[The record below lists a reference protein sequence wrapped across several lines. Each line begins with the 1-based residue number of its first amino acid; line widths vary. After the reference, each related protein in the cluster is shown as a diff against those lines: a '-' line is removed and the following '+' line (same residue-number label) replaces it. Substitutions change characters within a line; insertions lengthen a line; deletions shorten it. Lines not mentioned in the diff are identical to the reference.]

1 MTESQAAPAIPVVNG
16 MVDLDAEYK
25 ASNVQQVLDEL
36 DQELIGLVPVKKR
49 LAEIAAML
57 LVARVREQQGLAT
70 DRPTLHMSFTGRPG
84 TGKTTVAVRMA
95 KILHSLGYVRKGH
108 LVVAT
113 RDDLVG
119 QYVGHTAPKT
129 KETLK
134 RAMGGVLFIDEAY
147 YLYRP
152 ENERDYGQEAIE
164 MLLQAMEA
172 HRDDLVVIVAGYKD
186 RMDTFFHS
194 NPGLHSRIGHHLEFP
209 DYLLEELMAIADL
222 MVARQQYHFD
232 AKSRDAFN
240 EYLERRMK
248 LPHFANARSVRN
260 AIDRIK
266 LRQAKRLLHSGGKVK
281 LDELARLDASDILQS
296 RVFESDSEDADD
308 Q

>member
-1 MTESQAAPAIPVVNG
+1 
-16 MVDLDAEYK
+16 
-25 ASNVQQVLDEL
+25 
-36 DQELIGLVPVKKR
+36 
-49 LAEIAAML
+49 
-57 LVARVREQQGLAT
+57 
-70 DRPTLHMSFTGRPG
+70 
-84 TGKTTVAVRMA
+84 
-95 KILHSLGYVRKGH
+95 
-108 LVVAT
+108 
-113 RDDLVG
+113 
-119 QYVGHTAPKT
+119 
-129 KETLK
+129 
-134 RAMGGVLFIDEAY
+134 
-147 YLYRP
+147 
-152 ENERDYGQEAIE
+152 
-164 MLLQAMEA
+164 MEA